1 MDISLVNPIL
11 YEWVYD
17 DEFSVVAFSTG
28 HYKESDEASLRV
40 AVNGS
45 AAVTA
50 NALGN
55 AKKTKGLIECS

>member
-1 MDISLVNPIL
+1 MDMTLVNPAV

-17 DEFSVVAFSTG
+17 DEFSVVAFMRG
-28 HYKESDEASLRV
+28 HYKESYEASVRV
-40 AVNGS
+40 AVHGP

-50 NALGN
+50 NALAN